1 MSIIIGIPA
10 YNEEQHIAKVVSKAK
25 HFGEVLV
32 CDDGSTDNTRQV
44 AEQAGATVITYEH
57 RGYGRAISRLFT
69 LAKARRGRALV
80 ILDGDGQHN
89 PAEIPAF
96 LDALGACDV
105 VIGNRFMGATK
116 HETPA
121 YRKAMI
127 DIVNASLGVGDAQCG
142 FRAYG
147 YKAIQTINVK
157 EEGMGASI
165 EILQQAKKLGLK
177 IREVPCTISYEDT
190 KHSQHP
196 LTHGYDL
203 VEVIFWHY
211 VWEKPLRTLG
221 ISSIISLFLGVFF
234 SI

>member
-57 RGYGRAISRLFT
+57 QGYGRAISRLFT

-142 FRAYG
+142 FRAYNR
-147 YKAIQTINVK
+147 KAIQTINVK

-177 IREVPCTISYEDT
+177 IREVPCTISYKDT

>member
-1 MSIIIGIPA
+1 
-10 YNEEQHIAKVVSKAK
+10 
-25 HFGEVLV
+25 
-32 CDDGSTDNTRQV
+32 
-44 AEQAGATVITYEH
+44 
-57 RGYGRAISRLFT
+57 
-69 LAKARRGRALV
+69 LV

-105 VIGNRFMGATK
+105 VIGNRFMSATK

-142 FRAYG
+142 FRAYNR
-147 YKAIQTINVK
+147 KAIQTINVK

-165 EILQQAKKLGLK
+165 EILQQAKKLGLR
-177 IREVPCTISYEDT
+177 IREVPCAISYRDT

-221 ISSIISLFLGVFF
+221 ISSIISLFLGVLF
-234 SI
+234 SIWLLVEYASSRWFAPSLAFLGLGFLLFGVLLGFFAMLVLIFKKLLKELK